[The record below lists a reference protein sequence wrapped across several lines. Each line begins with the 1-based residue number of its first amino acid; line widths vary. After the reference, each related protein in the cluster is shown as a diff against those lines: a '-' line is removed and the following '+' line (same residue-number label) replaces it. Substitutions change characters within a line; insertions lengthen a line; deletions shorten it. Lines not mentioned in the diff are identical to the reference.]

1 VSSQANRVA
10 DEGGCIEVG
19 VLLPSVLPS
28 IHFGFSNFYI
38 LTFCMAKTL
47 GQRESDQANRESSQ
61 ANRVSSQANR
71 VADEGGCIEVGVL
84 LPSVLP
90 SIHFGFSNFY
100 IPYVLYGQN
109 TRSAREFLSQPRKFP
124 SQPSMFPSQP
134 SGFVQRSEAKLY
146 RGGLLGWIVSRW
158 ATCCPRYTL
167 HFVPGTRSAGEG
179 PSIYVELH
187 RKQNLTCLEI
197 SNDVNLH
204 FW

>member
-71 VADEGGCIEVGVL
+71 VADEGGCIEVGDL

-124 SQPSMFPSQP
+124 SQPGEFPSQP
-134 SGFVQRSEAKLY
+134 SGRRRRLY
-146 RGGLLGWIVSRW
+146 RGGRPAALGATLDTFWLFEFLYSLRFVWPKHSVSARVPKSTAKVPKPTEYVPKPTEW
-158 ATCCPRYTL
+158 FCAT
-167 HFVPGTRSAGEG
+167 
-179 PSIYVELH
+179 
-187 RKQNLTCLEI
+187 Q
-197 SNDVNLH
+197 
-204 FW
+204 